1 VDAVPA
7 HLLPDRIEGEV
18 MDAGTLLGRGISFPP
33 RVGADGRIA
42 WSAGEDNIRDAIRI
56 ILGTERNERLRLPE
70 FGAGLRRFL
79 FEPNTVATRQR
90 LEDGILRALAA
101 WEPRISVQSVDVDE
115 DPDDAESTIATI
127 EYKLVATQVSE
138 RITVAVALAA

>member
-1 VDAVPA
+1 
-7 HLLPDRIEGEV
+7 

-70 FGAGLRRFL
+70 FGAGLRRCL